1 MNLSIVEFLVYALIT
16 YAGILGLIVSA
27 FRSGSGGQESNT
39 LKIIW
44 LIPCLFT
51 AYILAGADDT
61 ITLDSG
67 TTTSINRNLNTTEVW
82 SESITHTAE
91 YTLLN
96 DVWSAVHLLF
106 FLIILIYIILNII
119 TLLTKIRK

>member
-27 FRSGSGGQESNT
+27 FRSGSGGSESNT

-51 AYILAGADDT
+51 AYILAGADDE

-67 TTTSINRNLNTTEVW
+67 TTTSINTNLNTTEVW
-82 SESITHTAE
+82 SEAITHTSK

-96 DVWSAVHLLF
+96 DVWSTVHLLF
-106 FLIILIYIILNII
+106 FIIILIYILLNII
-119 TLLTKIRK
+119 MLLTKIRK

>member
-1 MNLSIVEFLVYALIT
+1 LDLSIVEFLVYALIT

-27 FRSGSGGQESNT
+27 FRSGGVGTESNS

-51 AYILAGADDT
+51 AYILAGAEED

-67 TTTSINRNLNTTEVW
+67 TTTSININLNTTEAW
-82 SESITHTAE
+82 QESITHTAK
-91 YTLLN
+91 YTLIN
-96 DVWSAVHLLF
+96 DVWSAVHFLF
-106 FLIILIYIILNII
+106 FIIILLYILLNII
-119 TLLTKIRK
+119 ILLTKIRK